1 MKKVVLT
8 LCLIMF
14 TASFMGAQNKPK
26 GNRDLKP
33 LQQIEEWE
41 KVKLIEVLN
50 LNEETSVRFF
60 TRRNEHQKR
69 IREIFNQRDQ
79 LAQQIEKDFKDR
91 AKVSDAVY
99 QEQVNKIIEFEAK
112 VQKERESFI
121 RSLSDIL
128 TPEQIAKLT
137 VFEIRFRKEIRDKL
151 MGRVRN
157 HQHD

>member
-79 LAQQIEKDFKDR
+79 LAQQIEKDEE
-91 AKVSDAVY
+91 AGAHLTEVLAYAVGAL
-99 QEQVNKIIEFEAK
+99 I
-112 VQKERESFI
+112 
-121 RSLSDIL
+121 
-128 TPEQIAKLT
+128 QIADLLVPFLPDTADRIHKT
-137 VFEIRFRKEIRDKL
+137 FETGVVVPFDGVLFPKIYIHTADPRTIKA
-151 MGRVRN
+151 
-157 HQHD
+157 